1 MSITRLRQQGGAV
14 ILTIPSNLIS
24 KMNWSIG
31 MELNITTENESLC
44 IAPSR
49 RIPRGRKSVSQLVSE
64 IDTHEIEFLNKS
76 MDELNNSPSVGK
88 EIFNG

>member
-24 KMNWSIG
+24 KMNWFIG
-31 MELNITTENESLC
+31 MELNITTENESIC
-44 IAPSR
+44 VAPSH
-49 RIPRGRKSVSQLVSE
+49 RIPRGRKSISQLVSE

-88 EIFNG
+88 EIF

>member
-31 MELNITTENESLC
+31 MELNITTEHESIC

-49 RIPRGRKSVSQLVSE
+49 RIPRGSKSISQLVSE
-64 IDTHEIEFLNKS
+64 IDTCEIEFLNKS

-88 EIFNG
+88 EIF